1 MLNLKG
7 IPSSDI
13 VWVTRYD
20 SKGDPV
26 YVLTSKAA
34 RDTYFLYRVENGKY
48 VKVGQGKSPP
58 ELLAKQRFA

>member
-1 MLNLKG
+1 MGIKG

-20 SKGDPV
+20 SKGSPM
-26 YVLTSKAA
+26 YSITSKAA
-34 RDTYFLYRVENGKY
+34 RDTYYLYKIENGKS

-58 ELLAKQRFA
+58 ELLAKHGLVG